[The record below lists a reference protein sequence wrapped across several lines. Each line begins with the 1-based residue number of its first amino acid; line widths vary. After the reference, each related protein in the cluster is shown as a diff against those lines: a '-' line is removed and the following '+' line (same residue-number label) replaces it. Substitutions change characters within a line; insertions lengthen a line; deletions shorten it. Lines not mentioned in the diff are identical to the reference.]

1 MFAQIR
7 SFMECNAISQTIQ
20 ITKAKGQK
28 TQANGKIW
36 KTMTWET
43 RKRAQKCSVTH
54 AARLRKE

>member
-1 MFAQIR
+1 
-7 SFMECNAISQTIQ
+7 MECNAISQTIQ

-54 AARLRKE
+54 AAKLRKE